1 MIDLAITRG
10 GVYYGRYHRFEQ
22 QTEAL
27 SNSKEKA
34 SYVAGPSWDVYPFS
48 CEEF

>member
-1 MIDLAITRG
+1 MG
-10 GVYYGRYHRFEQ
+10 GTAGSNN
-22 QTEAL
+22 TEAL

-34 SYVAGPSWDVYPFS
+34 SYVAGPFS